1 MKRFLT
7 LAGLVFA
14 FLASAASAAP
24 VELLKASSR
33 TGGKYG
39 YSWQDF
45 SFDVR
50 VDNLAYAKAISIV
63 YRDSDGVWKE
73 IPGRFSRVVDA
84 SSEVWQAS
92 LQRALNG
99 PYASNPAL
107 DIQFA
112 VKYVVGG
119 QTHWDNNG
127 GRNYVVR
134 ASTGEFITKNVLVED
149 AYASAPYSYNYGG
162 NTGNVPGNFSVN
174 IFLKNLAYAKNVQV
188 KYTYDNWK
196 TTLVGN
202 ASFQYSRF
210 YGYSNVTYPNAN
222 GVEFW
227 SFGTTGAPA
236 QNTAATQVKFF
247 VSYTVNG
254 VTHLD
259 NNFGKNY
266 TVDIR
271 KN

>member
-14 FLASAASAAP
+14 FLASAASANQ

-33 TGGKYG
+33 IGGKYG
-39 YSWQDF
+39 YSWQDL
-45 SFDVR
+45 SFEVR
-50 VDNLAYAKAISIV
+50 VANLAYAKTVAIV

-84 SSEVWQAS
+84 TQEVWQAS
-92 LQRALNG
+92 TQRALNG
-99 PYASNPAL
+99 PYASNPPLNA
-107 DIQFA
+107 QFA

-119 QTHWDNNG
+119 QTYWDNNG
-127 GRNYVVR
+127 GKNYVVN
-134 ASTGEFITKNVLVED
+134 AGTGEFITKNVLVDD

-162 NTGNVPGNFSVN
+162 NTGNVPGNFNVN
-174 IFLKNLAYAKNVQV
+174 VFLKNLAYAKNVQV
-188 KYTYDNWK
+188 RYTYDNWR
-196 TTLVGN
+196 TTLTGN
-202 ASFQYSRF
+202 ASYQYSRF
-210 YGYSNVTYPNAN
+210 LGYSNVNYPNAN

-227 SFGTTGAPA
+227 SFGVNGGPA
-236 QNTAATQVKFF
+236 QNTTATQVKFF
-247 VSYTVNG
+247 VTYTVNG
-254 VTHLD
+254 VTHTD
-259 NNFGKNY
+259 NNFGQNY